1 MSNGINIMNRNI
13 AQLKEDMLYGEFE
26 RMQESAKKLIE
37 IGGPEISNLFIS
49 LLESENPAVRNIAAL
64 CLADMKEQ
72 RAVGP
77 LLKSIFVKEN
87 LDANG
92 TLVYAL
98 QFLDFSKRIKEL
110 FKILFYCDYEPK
122 LSAFDILSE
131 QIFEFSQQDIYEIF
145 EMWEDCKRNPQ
156 KCPHY
161 NNLEVRAMMEDSVEG
176 FRVHL
181 AQ

>member
-13 AQLKEDMLYGEFE
+13 AQLKEDMLSGEFE

-37 IGGPEISNLFIS
+37 IGGPEISDLFIS
-49 LLESENPAVRNIAAL
+49 LLKSENPAVRNIAAL

-72 RAVGP
+72 RALEP
-77 LLKSIFVKEN
+77 ILKAIFLKESF
-87 LDANG
+87 DANG
-92 TLVYAL
+92 TLAYAL
-98 QFLDFSKRIKEL
+98 QFLDCSKRIKEV
-110 FKILFYCDYEPK
+110 FRILFYCDYEPK
-122 LSAFDILSE
+122 LSASDILSE

-156 KCPHY
+156 KCPYY
-161 NNLEVRAMMEDSVEG
+161 NNLEVRAMMENAVEG
-176 FRVHL
+176 FRVYL